1 MIGLMISN
9 GLVALSGALMAQ
21 YQGFAEITM
30 GTGIIVVGIAS
41 IIVGDTVL
49 RKQRFLKL
57 TTRAITGALIYKFI
71 GALAIDLGLAPT
83 DLKAINAIIVIM
95 FLSYNTF
102 NPIKMKKADELK
114 VVEEVKC

>member
-1 MIGLMISN
+1 M
-9 GLVALSGALMAQ
+9 
-21 YQGFAEITM
+21 
-30 GTGIIVVGIAS
+30 
-41 IIVGDTVL
+41 
-49 RKQRFLKL
+49 KL